1 MRLTRRNE
9 FFWQE
14 THEPDITSS
23 TMTLKSPN
31 TIVELNKLGEL
42 KRQSAEQR
50 AAMKRWLDQQMAQ
63 MEAQSRKIAEHRVET
78 AGKFSLR
85 G

>member
-1 MRLTRRNE
+1 
-9 FFWQE
+9 
-14 THEPDITSS
+14 
-23 TMTLKSPN
+23 MTLKSPN